1 MLEFVD
7 EDFAAAIIN
16 TFEDLKEQMSQW
28 LNRWETRAKKWTLW
42 IKNQTE
48 ILDLERQKLLSKL
61 EVGEER
67 PNKLGDRLI
76 EIINSQE
83 QREKNKKG
91 LNDLWDNIKGPNTSV
106 IGVSGKE
113 IKNEAEKY
121 ISINNGEKHQLRDPG
136 VWANS
141 RQMDTRKTT
150 SRRHHNQTAEN

>member
-1 MLEFVD
+1 M
-7 EDFAAAIIN
+7 
-16 TFEDLKEQMSQW
+16 
-28 LNRWETRAKKWTLW
+28 
-42 IKNQTE
+42 E

-67 PNKLGDRLI
+67 SNKLGDRLI

-83 QREKNKKG
+83 QREKNKKS

-113 IKNEAEKY
+113 IKNEAKKY

-136 VWANS
+136 V
-141 RQMDTRKTT
+141 
-150 SRRHHNQTAEN
+150 